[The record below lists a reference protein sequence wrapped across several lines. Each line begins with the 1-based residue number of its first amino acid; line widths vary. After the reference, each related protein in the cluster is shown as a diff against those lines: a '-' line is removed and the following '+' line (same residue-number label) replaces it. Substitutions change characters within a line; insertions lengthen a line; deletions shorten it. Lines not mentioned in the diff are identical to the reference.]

1 MLKDMLKL
9 LREEHGLTKKQ
20 LANEIGIKERAYLTY
35 EYGQRDVSTEL
46 LQKFADFYG
55 VTTDYLLGRPDADT
69 MKDLK
74 EGDTVHWY
82 ETLKLLREKS
92 GKSMSKTAEFLGIPK
107 GTYAS
112 YEYGKREPNIEM
124 ISKISNHFGVTTDY
138 LLANE
143 TSESQQ
149 LAQSKEVVKQLR
161 KSRNL
166 TMREVAEKSGISY
179 SAYTKYEYGER
190 ELGLS
195 NLKKLADFYGVT
207 TDYLLGREPAPER
220 DDLSTVVKNSNVEE
234 LEDILI
240 RRYLELPNAQ
250 RQAVLDFLRRAIQEE
265 ADRQGITLTKW
276 ETVKESAKNG
286 SGT

>member
-9 LREEHGLTKKQ
+9 LREKRGLTKKQ
-20 LANEIGIKERAYLTY
+20 LADAIGIKERAYLTY

-46 LQKFADFYG
+46 LQTFADFYG
-55 VTTDYLLGRPDADT
+55 VTTDYLLGRLDAEPL
-69 MKDLK
+69 KDLK

-92 GKSMSKTAEFLGIPK
+92 GESMSKTAEFLGIPK

-124 ISKISNHFGVTTDY
+124 ISKIVQHFGVTTDY
-138 LLANE
+138 LL
-143 TSESQQ
+143 
-149 LAQSKEVVKQLR
+149 
-161 KSRNL
+161 
-166 TMREVAEKSGISY
+166 GH
-179 SAYTKYEYGER
+179 
-190 ELGLS
+190 
-195 NLKKLADFYGVT
+195 
-207 TDYLLGREPAPER
+207 EPAPER
-220 DDLSTVVKNSNVEE
+220 EDLSTVVKNSGVEE

-265 ADRQGITLTKW
+265 ADRQGIMLTKW

-286 SGT
+286 SGTQVKSYPVAEGEKADHAQLVDDNL